1 MTTEIRVLG
10 PGCVRCEKLF
20 ENTTE
25 AVASL
30 GMDANVVKVE
40 DIAEMMSRGIFAT
53 PALVVNDEVVMAGHV
68 PTVSHIRELLTSGTE
83 P

>member
-10 PGCVRCEKLF
+10 PGCDRCKKLF

-30 GMDANVVKVE
+30 GMDARVE
-40 DIAEMMSRGIFAT
+40 EIHDVGEIVARGVLTT
-53 PALVVNDEVVMAGHV
+53 PALVVDNEVVLAGHV
-68 PTVSHIRELLTSGTE
+68 PTVSYLCELLSGSA
-83 P
+83 